1 MDKVRNI
8 AEGIKGILDHVLFM
22 HQAPSGI
29 ITMKA
34 EEAKYFIS
42 KMKDLQRD
50 AEELEKIQN
59 YSNASTVP
67 AKKEEP
73 YKEMV
78 SHPDHY
84 QGNKIECI
92 DAMLDVFGKEKVS
105 AFCELNAF
113 KYIWRSDSKGTDVQD
128 KRKAI
133 WYLDKYNDLK
143 EKARCFFYPKNGHH
157 YEALSSVRAKNPSNG
172 EWFDATLYTDGKGN
186 YVREA
191 EDFNNKFVDES

>member
-1 MDKVRNI
+1 MEKLKEMNV
-8 AEGIKGILDHVLFM
+8 ILDSIYRTLSYNLS
-22 HQAPSGI
+22 PSGKI
-29 ITMKA
+29 KLESTTAARLFTEIS
-34 EEAKYFIS
+34 EAKKVI
-42 KMKDLQRD
+42 
-50 AEELEKIQN
+50 AELEKIGN
-59 YSNASTVP
+59 YTNASTIPV
-67 AKKEEP
+67 KKEEP
-73 YKEMV
+73 HKEMV

-157 YEALSSVRAKNPSNG
+157 YEVLSSVRAKNPSNG